1 MFCEL
6 GNFQVRGVQK
16 RRDFP
21 IFIFKI
27 NKLRELGTGRGTWNW
42 SSNLAMP
49 NLETFA
55 DRLRH
60 VLGDESVNSF
70 AKKCGMGESKIR
82 SYLNGSLPGIDAAA
96 TIARASGYELK
107 WLATGDGPM
116 WPGDSSAPMPAA
128 PEPPAPPDPPMPA
141 LDHDFGGEVCAA
153 VLELYRSENARLST
167 ARIVAIALEKYEEIV
182 QSADTLEGRRAVLSY
197 VLSQLR
203 KDLRSGTAA
212 TTQGKRSA

>member
-1 MFCEL
+1 
-6 GNFQVRGVQK
+6 
-16 RRDFP
+16 
-21 IFIFKI
+21 
-27 NKLRELGTGRGTWNW
+27 
-42 SSNLAMP
+42 
-49 NLETFA
+49 
-55 DRLRH
+55 
-60 VLGDESVNSF
+60 
-70 AKKCGMGESKIR
+70 
-82 SYLNGSLPGIDAAA
+82 
-96 TIARASGYELK
+96 
-107 WLATGDGPM
+107 
-116 WPGDSSAPMPAA
+116 
-128 PEPPAPPDPPMPA
+128 MPA